1 MEFQSSVNEVD
12 EVTREVVVSIGASE
26 LSRTVGERLVKLQR
40 TVSIKGFR
48 PGKAPLALV
57 KKLHA
62 ESEKDRAIN
71 ALINE
76 SLSSVIKDS
85 NLITCGNPNVTLKSR
100 GDGDTNLEYTAQV
113 FLYPKIEIDLDT
125 AFEVEIEKI
134 PSVEEAVEES
144 IHKFL
149 RKHVEFQPYD
159 ESHGTVQAGDGVTIV
174 VKPKSENVEGAG
186 SEEKVQGTEE
196 TFIFGK
202 EEIPQDIEEQF
213 AGRKAGET
221 FELNI
226 KGSNENPDAE
236 PKVLIAEIRNISKP
250 VFPELTDEWVK
261 GLGEGVQTVAELKDQ
276 FREGSAFI
284 RARACESAID
294 NKIIEQLEARASFKV
309 PEFMIYDS
317 IAVSYLQGKDH
328 YWVSV
333 KEMVQGLPE
342 VTRDQLI
349 ADATQRVRNSLL
361 FSEIARRLEVE
372 MNDLL
377 FQEYVSRCLQEFK
390 FGLRQFNQQESE
402 RFSNPDRMKMEARTA
417 LTFEKLRAK
426 ANVQEVASSGSDKA

>member
-85 NLITCGNPNVTLKSR
+85 NLTTCGNPNVTLRSR
-100 GDGDTNLEYTAQV
+100 GEGDSNLEYTAQV
-113 FLYPKIEIDLDT
+113 FLYPKIEIDLET
-125 AFEVEIEKI
+125 SFEVEIEKI
-134 PSVEEAVEES
+134 PSVEEGVEES
-144 IHKFL
+144 IQKLL
-149 RKHVEFQPYD
+149 RKYAEFQPLGD
-159 ESHGTVQAGDGVTIV
+159 GRDTVQTGDAVTVIV
-174 VKPKSENVEGAG
+174 RPKTAT
-186 SEEKVQGTEE
+186 EEVAVDGEQAQGTEE
-196 TFIFGK
+196 TFILGNK
-202 EEIPQDIEEQF
+202 EVPQDMEEQF
-213 AGRKAGET
+213 VGRKAGET
-221 FELNI
+221 FELKI
-226 KGSNENPDAE
+226 KGATDAPDAE
-236 PKVLIAEIRNISKP
+236 QKVLVAELKRISKP
-250 VFPELTDEWVK
+250 VYPELTDEWVK
-261 GLGEGVQTVAELKDQ
+261 GLGDGLQTVEELKER
-276 FREGSAFI
+276 FREGSAFV
-284 RARACESAID
+284 RARAYESAVD
-294 NKIIEQLEARASFKV
+294 NRILEQLEARAPFKI

-317 IAVSYLQGKDH
+317 IAASYLKGKDN

-342 VTRDQLI
+342 ETRDQLI
-349 ADATQRVRNSLL
+349 AEANRRVRNSLL
-361 FSEIARRLEVE
+361 LSEIARMLEVE
-372 MNDLL
+372 ITDQL
-377 FQEYVSRCLQEFK
+377 FQEYVSRSLQEFK

-402 RFSNPDRMKMEARTA
+402 RFSNPERMKMEARTA

-426 ANVQEVASSGSDKA
+426 ANVREVASEGKEQA

>member
-12 EVTREVVVSIGASE
+12 EVTREVVVSICASE
-26 LSRTVGERLVKLQR
+26 LSRTVGERLAKLQR

-85 NLITCGNPNVTLKSR
+85 NLVTCGNPNVTLRSKGE
-100 GDGDTNLEYTAQV
+100 GDSNIEYTAQV
-113 FLYPKIEIDLDT
+113 FLYPKIEIDLET
-125 AFEVEIEKI
+125 SFEVEIEEI
-134 PSVEEAVEES
+134 PSVEQAVNES
-144 IHKFL
+144 IEKFL
-149 RKHVEFQPYD
+149 RKHVEFQPLA
-159 ESHGTVQAGDGVTIV
+159 ESRDTAQSGDALTIV
-174 VKPKSENVEGAG
+174 VRPKPETEEVAG
-186 SEEKVQGTEE
+186 NEEHVQGNEE

-202 EEIPQDIEEQF
+202 KEVPQDIEDQF
-213 AGRKAGET
+213 AGKKVGEP
-221 FELNI
+221 FELKI
-226 KGSNENPDAE
+226 KGSNENPDVE
-236 PKVLIAEIRNISKP
+236 QKVLIAEIKQISTP
-250 VFPELTDEWVK
+250 VYPELTDEWVK
-261 GLGEGVQTVAELKDQ
+261 GLGEGLQSVEELKEQ
-276 FREGSAFI
+276 FREGSAFV
-284 RARACESAID
+284 RARAFESAID
-294 NKIIEQLEARASFKV
+294 NKILEQLEARAPFKI

-317 IAVSYLQGKDH
+317 IAASYLKGKDN

-342 VTRDQLI
+342 ETRDQVI
-349 ADATQRVRNSLL
+349 SDATRRVRNSLL
-361 FSEIARRLEVE
+361 LSEIARMLEVE
-372 MNDLL
+372 INDQS

-426 ANVQEVASSGSDKA
+426 AKEREVAPESGDKA